1 MSLVTREGKGSKLT
15 IQEMDG
21 NLTYLENL
29 TEVNGIVDTARYTSL
44 AVTTEQILSM
54 NLIPAGTFKDLDAVK
69 LDAYLSHENA
79 ITTFGFSVRAYIN
92 TIPSLEGANLYL
104 SLNYSTGSID
114 GRIRNIFMDSFISVL
129 NNGKIKGVTQ
139 YGTGTKLNE
148 QKSWNGL
155 TSSEFDFNPNVDNY
169 LIVTVTLVLMPDSI
183 TQESLVFK
191 KIN

>member
-1 MSLVTREGKGSKLT
+1 MSLVTREEKGSKLT

-79 ITTFGFSVRAYIN
+79 NTGFGFYVKAYIN
-92 TIPSLEGANLYL
+92 TIPSLEGANKYL
-104 SLNYSTGSID
+104 DMAPAGSFD
-114 GRIRNIFMDSFISVL
+114 ARIRNIFMDSFISVL

-139 YGTGTKLNE
+139 YGTGVKLE
-148 QKSWNGL
+148 LLKTWTGL
-155 TSSEFDFNPNVDNY
+155 TSSEFDFNPSVDNY
-169 LIVTVTLVLMPDSI
+169 LIVTVTLVSMPDSI

>member
-1 MSLVTREGKGSKLT
+1 MGLVTREGKGSKLT

-21 NLTYLENL
+21 NLIYLDN
-29 TEVNGIVDTARYTSL
+29 IVGVKDSNKYESL

-69 LDAYLSHENA
+69 LDAYLSHENPN
-79 ITTFGFSVRAYIN
+79 TGFGFYVKVYIN
-92 TIPSLEGANLYL
+92 AVPSLEGANAYL
-104 SLNYSTGSID
+104 GMSPGESAID

-129 NNGKIKGVTQ
+129 NNGKIKGVTY
-139 YGTGTKLNE
+139 YGTGTRLNE
-148 QKSWNGL
+148 LKSWTGL
-155 TSSEFDFNPNVDNY
+155 TSSEFDFNPSVDNY
-169 LIVTVTLVLMPDSI
+169 LIVTVTLVSMPDSI